1 VIAEWLEKDPSV
13 TAAVIEQRLRPL
25 GYDGGHSTLREL
37 AGQLRPQLTQK
48 RAFVRMEPPPGERFE
63 VDWGHFGAPQYAGDS
78 ANSMPSPWSKR
89 TAAWCMS
96 SLRTVKVSKRSRVVT
111 YMRSTRSVG

>member
-1 VIAEWLEKDPSV
+1 MIAEWLEKDPSV
-13 TAAVIEQRLRPL
+13 TAAVIEQRLLPL

-63 VDWGHFGAPQYAGDS
+63 VDWGHFGALQYAGDS
-78 ANSMPSPWSKR
+78 ANSMPSP
-89 TAAWCMS
+89 
-96 SLRTVKVSKRSRVVT
+96 
-111 YMRSTRSVG
+111 